1 MEKELLSVADFCKVT
16 GISRALFYNLKKE
29 GKTPALCKVGDRTLI
44 SRAAFEAW
52 IEELEAAG
60 ANNNRSAA
68 VKTAK
73 QKGAC

>member
-1 MEKELLSVADFCKVT
+1 MSELLSINDFCKQAKICKAT
-16 GISRALFYNLKKE
+16 FYALKKQ
-29 GKTPALCKVGDRTLI
+29 GKAPLSIKIGKRTLI